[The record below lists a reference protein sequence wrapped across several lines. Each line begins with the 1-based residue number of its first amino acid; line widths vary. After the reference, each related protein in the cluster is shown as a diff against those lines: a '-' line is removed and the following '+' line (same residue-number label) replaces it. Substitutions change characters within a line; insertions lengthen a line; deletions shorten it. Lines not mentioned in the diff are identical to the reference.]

1 MKIAGI
7 VAEYN
12 PFHNGHA
19 DHITMTRDPRLA
31 DATHVVAVMSGN
43 FVQRGEP
50 ALFHKTDRV
59 QAALAGGV
67 DLVLELPLPW
77 VLTSA
82 EGFAFGGISLLH
94 ALGCVDILSFGS
106 ECGDLEALE
115 QAAAVME
122 DERYLSIVRGRME
135 YGGTAAEAYQFAMQ
149 EVGGTRAARL
159 LATPNNVLGL
169 EYLKALHRLQS
180 PILPF
185 TVERQGAAHDD
196 EYPVG
201 HSASA
206 GFLRRMAKENR
217 WNNAAAFMPR
227 ESFIR
232 CNQAM
237 AEGRAP
243 ADVTRIERAMLLKL
257 RTMSAARM
265 ATLAGISEGLENRL
279 YNAVSTADSLAGLLD
294 ALKTKRYTLTRLQ
307 RLLWAAMLDIPAD
320 FATHTPPYLRV
331 LGMND
336 RGREI
341 LAKAKITAS
350 LPLLT
355 RASQAKLLEGFARD
369 VWKIECR
376 AADWYGFTLPTPLE
390 RGTEYTDGIIRVD

>member
-19 DHITMTRDPRLA
+19 DHITMTRDPRTA
-31 DATHVVAVMSGN
+31 DATHIVAVMSGN

-50 ALFHKTDRV
+50 ALFPKSERV
-59 QAALAGGV
+59 RAALAGGV

-77 VLTSA
+77 VLASA
-82 EGFAFGGISLLH
+82 EGFAFGGVSLLH
-94 ALGCVDILSFGS
+94 ALGCVDVLSFGS
-106 ECGDLEALE
+106 ECGDIEALQ
-115 QAAAVME
+115 QAAVVME
-122 DERYLSIVRGRME
+122 DPRFLQIVRGRME

-169 EYLKALHRLQS
+169 EYLKSLHRLNS
-180 PILPF
+180 PISPF

-196 EYPVG
+196 EYPIG

-227 ESFIR
+227 ESFVQCSKAI
-232 CNQAM
+232 
-237 AEGRAP
+237 AEGHAP
-243 ADVTRIERAMLLKL
+243 ADAARIERAMLLKL
-257 RTMSAARM
+257 RGMSPARL
-265 ATLAGISEGLENRL
+265 ANLAGVSEGLENRL
-279 YNAVSTADSLAGLLD
+279 YNAVSTADSLNSLLET
-294 ALKTKRYTLTRLQ
+294 LKTKRYTLTRLQ

-320 FATHTPPYLRV
+320 FSTRKPPYLRL
-331 LGMND
+331 LGMNE

-341 LAKAKITAS
+341 LTVAKNTATVPLITRG
-350 LPLLT
+350 T
-355 RASQAKLLEGFARD
+355 QADTLEGFARD

-376 AADWYGFTLPTPLE
+376 AADWFGFTLPSPLP
-390 RGTEYTDGIIRVD
+390 RGTEYTDGLIRVE